1 MSLRHDLKVAVVDD
15 TAVSRSLITQ
25 ALDAIGITN
34 HSSFNEAETAFRNMV
49 VSPVHLV
56 ISDFNMPGIN
66 GLQLLQALRRHPV
79 TQKTGFVLVTGRPD
93 QQVIDQ
99 GRKLA
104 MNNFIKKPFSTEE
117 LRQCI
122 ETVVG
127 RL

>member
-34 HSSFNEAETAFRNMV
+34 HSSFNEAETAFRKMV